1 MRSVPAPDAF
11 PVASRARLV
20 LKMKPSQKYVD
31 CMEVKPMECRPDLTG
46 KVAIVTGGGKGIGRA
61 IALGLADCGAKVVVA
76 ARTTPELEAVAKEI
90 VSLGGEAKAQTTD
103 LTQSEQIDTLV
114 DATVA
119 AFDRIDILVNNAA
132 RSFFR
137 PLIDLREDGFDKIF
151 DTNVKAT
158 FLLSRAAAKVM
169 MGHGGGRIV
178 NVTSVAAERGGPMMG
193 IYHASKAAVRML
205 TMCMATEWA
214 PQNILVNAVGPGM
227 TRTHFSQPIW
237 ANPEVER
244 QLISRIPQG
253 RLAEPEDIVGAVLFF
268 CSDAARYITGQTLYV
283 DGGGLAT

>member
-1 MRSVPAPDAF
+1 
-11 PVASRARLV
+11 
-20 LKMKPSQKYVD
+20 
-31 CMEVKPMECRPDLTG
+31 MEVELMECRPDLTG

-61 IALGLADCGAKVVVA
+61 IALGLAECGAKVMVA
-76 ARTTPELEAVAKEI
+76 ARTTSELEAVAQEI
-90 VSLGGEAKAQTTD
+90 VSLGGEAKAHTTD
-103 LTQSEQIDTLV
+103 LTQSAQIDALV

-119 AFDRIDILVNNAA
+119 AFDRVDILVNNAA

-137 PLIDLREDGFDKIF
+137 PLMDLREDGFDKVF
-151 DTNVKAT
+151 DTNVKGT

-169 MGHGGGRIV
+169 MQHGGGRIV

-193 IYHASKAAVRML
+193 VYNASKAAVRML

-214 PQNILVNAVGPGM
+214 PQNVLVNAVGPGM

-253 RLAEPEDIVGAVLFF
+253 RLAEPDDIVGAVLFF
-268 CSDAARYITGQTLYV
+268 CSDGARFVTGQTIYV
-283 DGGGLAT
+283 DGGTLATS